1 MSLDSLE
8 CHTHSQLEN
17 DNIFYIFHVSES
29 SGGVQCCRL
38 TLLLGPPGCGKT
50 TFLLA
55 LAGKLNSSSLKV
67 VIFVV
72 STSVKK
78 KRNILVLLFV

>member
-1 MSLDSLE
+1 ME
-8 CHTHSQLEN
+8 R
-17 DNIFYIFHVSES
+17 
-29 SGGVQCCRL
+29 VQCCRL

-78 KRNILVLLFV
+78 KKEHFGVTICVDNRHSLVDVLIDNIYSSVKICCNPRF